1 MGAWNP
7 NPLLCAGSSGGTQV
21 FSQGQEGGAVPAE
34 LSEALAGTE
43 QLLSLA
49 ELLSWARLLVL
60 PPEDK

>member
-1 MGAWNP
+1 M
-7 NPLLCAGSSGGTQV
+7 

-49 ELLSWARLLVL
+49 ELLSWAQLLVL